1 MNCTFE
7 DLKLQLA
14 INYTGDGKKIG
25 RDFYIP
31 VLKRSKRYDRLSG
44 YFSLDSLVVTAVGV
58 AGLIAN
64 GGSMRLVVGAHDVGE
79 ELMTAQDL
87 SIQRAAEIIEEIG
100 CRISED
106 MSTLADVIAAE
117 RIKALAWMICTDRL
131 EVRVAIPRKTYYHR
145 GNGIFH
151 EKLLIFEDDD
161 GCHISAIGSA
171 NETRYAYEQNGES
184 LTVHMSWREGAS
196 AYLEQHAKNFDSIWN
211 NHHPDYLVFPLPDA
225 IHRALRERYYSTEPP
240 MNDPIENASQEK
252 ESAISQ
258 LVPAAR
264 LMRSIRCLAEFI
276 HLGLGPV
283 RLYPHQRF
291 TMDAVFSRYPYR
303 ALLADEVGLGKTLEA
318 GAIIKRL
325 LDDRQAERVLILVP
339 KNVAP
344 QWLEELYFH
353 FGIKFWLYKSSPK
366 RMLVDAEHNKI
377 NLSQDESPY
386 DYPGVNCLIVSW
398 HYARRGEQRAR
409 ILANERG
416 FDLVVAD
423 EAHAARKNR
432 SSGSVTRTLLNAL
445 LQEISIANPHLVLL
459 TATPVQ
465 LNPLEAMDLLEIL
478 GLGGIWVHEQ
488 NFERFYDIL
497 QREPT
502 EVPEDDWAF
511 GLRMVQDFAIRML
524 GQHEIEEVTYSI
536 APIELRS
543 DVLKMMGTR
552 KEFGLVAS
560 RFLAR
565 DPIALRRF
573 VMSFSP
579 LQWLMIRN
587 TRARLTEQGFTFPER
602 NTQEVAVELLPSH
615 IELLDSLDEYLRSQY
630 AAYERLLNPQ
640 NRGTMGFVKCIY
652 HQRFVSSFT
661 AAYETLRHR
670 LEFLDGILNRDRDA
684 VRRVAEKILEDD
696 EELDEEDYVEEMEE
710 LLSRSDVGIMI
721 DRERVAL
728 TQLLDALTQ
737 YAPGCKGMSDP
748 KMTKVYE
755 VLSELLGEGRKVL
768 VFSKYVDTIRAL
780 HGYLREHGMSSAEIA
795 LYTGEGG
802 EIYDPLSGNY
812 YIVAKEDVRKA
823 LEGPIIRV
831 LLCTDAASEG
841 LNLQAASAVINVDMP
856 WNPARVEQRIG
867 RVDRLGQRA
876 SSVCV
881 RNVWYPGT
889 IEARMYQVLFER
901 HGVYQFVV
909 GPAQEIFSRGLRQA
923 FDLNA
928 RGEALN
934 RFVAETFKEI
944 DRIREENAS
953 AEGLFSGQQWAGEKT
968 DDDVLVERLRGF
980 VVSAAEALGLST
992 HELND
997 KLFVDGVPSYL
1008 DSWNGA
1014 ALTSEKANALTPA
1027 HPILLWLAE
1036 EICRQS
1042 DSWPSLPIS
1051 YYIIKD
1057 GMGVGHLYE
1066 IGDDGLM
1073 NELHGKDLLNAMD
1086 FLLAQGVR
1094 A

>member
-1 MNCTFE
+1 MICTFD
-7 DLKLQLA
+7 DLKPQLA
-14 INYTGDGKKIG
+14 INYSGDGNKIG

-79 ELMTAQDL
+79 ELAAAQNL
-87 SIQRAAEIIEEIG
+87 SNQRAAEIIEDIG
-100 CRISED
+100 QRISGDIEA
-106 MSTLADVIAAE
+106 LADVIAVE
-117 RIKALAWMICTDRL
+117 RIKALAWMICTGRL

-151 EKLLIFEDDD
+151 EKLLIFEDDN
-161 GCHISAIGSA
+161 GYRISAIGSA

-184 LTVHMSWREGAS
+184 LTVHMSWRAGAL
-196 AYLEQHAKNFDSIWN
+196 AYLDQHAKNFDSIWN

-225 IHRALRERYYSTEPP
+225 IHRSLRERYYSTKPP
-240 MNDPIENASQEK
+240 KYDPIENVSRVK
-252 ESAISQ
+252 ESAITQ

-264 LMRSIRCLAEFI
+264 LMRSIGCLAEFI

-283 RLYPHQRF
+283 RLYPHQRY
-291 TMDAVFSRYPYR
+291 TMDTVFSRYPYR

-325 LDDRQAERVLILVP
+325 IDDRQAERVLILAP

-366 RMLVDAEHNKI
+366 RILIDAENNRI
-377 NLSQDESPY
+377 SLSQDDSPY
-386 DYPGVNCLIVSW
+386 DYPGVNYLIASW

-445 LQEISIANPHLVLL
+445 LQEISIANPHLMLL

-465 LNPLEAMDLLEIL
+465 LNSLEAMDLLEIL

-497 QREPT
+497 QHEPA

-511 GLRMVQDFAIRML
+511 GLRMVQDFAARML

-536 APIELRS
+536 VPIELKA
-543 DVLKMMGTR
+543 DILKMMGTG
-552 KEFGLVAS
+552 KDFGLVAT

-587 TRARLTEQGFTFPER
+587 TRARLTEQGFAFPER
-602 NTQEVAVELLPSH
+602 ITQEVAVDLLQSHTELLNR
-615 IELLDSLDEYLRSQY
+615 LDEYLQSQY
-630 AAYERLLNPQ
+630 AAYERLLNPE
-640 NRGTMGFVKCIY
+640 NRGTIGFVKCIY

-684 VRRVAEKILEDD
+684 VRRVAEKILED
-696 EELDEEDYVEEMEE
+696 EEDLDEEDYVEEMEE
-710 LLSRSDVGIMI
+710 LLSRSDVGVMI
-721 DRERVAL
+721 DRERIAL

-748 KMTKVYE
+748 KMMKVYE

-780 HGYLREHGMSSAEIA
+780 HGYLREHGISPAEIA

-802 EIYDPLSGNY
+802 EIYDPSSCNY
-812 YIVAKEDVRKA
+812 SIVAKEDIRKA
-823 LEGPIIRV
+823 LEGPNIRV

-841 LNLQAASAVINVDMP
+841 LNLQAASAIINVDMP

-867 RVDRLGQRA
+867 RVDRLGQHA

-881 RNVWYPGT
+881 KNIWYPGT

-901 HGVYQFVV
+901 HGIYQFVV
-909 GPAQEIFSRGLRQA
+909 GPAQEIFSRSLRKA
-923 FDLNA
+923 FDQNA

-944 DRIREENAS
+944 DRIREENAN
-953 AEGLFSGQQWAGEKT
+953 AEGLFSGQQWTGEKT
-968 DDDVLVERLRGF
+968 DDDALVKRLHRF
-980 VVSAAEALGLST
+980 VILAAEALGLSAY
-992 HELND
+992 EVND
-997 KLFVDGVPSYL
+997 RLLVDGVPSYL
-1008 DSWNGA
+1008 ENWNGA
-1014 ALTSEKANALTPA
+1014 ALTSEKSNALTPA
-1027 HPILLWLAE
+1027 HPILRWLAE
-1036 EICRQS
+1036 ETCRRS
-1042 DSWPSLPIS
+1042 DGWPSLPVS
-1051 YYIIKD
+1051 YYIIMD
-1057 GMGVGHLYE
+1057 GQGVGHLYA

-1073 NELHGKDLLNAMD
+1073 NELHGSDLLNAID
-1086 FLLAQGVR
+1086 FLLDQRVR